1 MPSATVTMPDGTRVR
16 SQQVQIVSGTLT
28 VSDRRSGVR
37 LLEEPVT
44 DLVVHSR
51 RRWTVTTESGVL
63 EVRAGCGCGR

>member
-16 SQQVQIVSGTLT
+16 SQQVQIVNGTVT
-28 VSDRRSGVR
+28 VSDRRTGT
-37 LLEEPVT
+37 PTVT
-44 DLVVHSR
+44 SAVVDLVVHSR